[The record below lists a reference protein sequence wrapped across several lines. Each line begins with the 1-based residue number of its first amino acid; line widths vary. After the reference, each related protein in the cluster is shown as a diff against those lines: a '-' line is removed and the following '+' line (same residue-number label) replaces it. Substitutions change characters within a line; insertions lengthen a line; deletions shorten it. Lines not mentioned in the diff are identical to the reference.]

1 MTPSSSPVSE
11 QPKTWLNHLPP
22 SPFSPHLFLAN
33 RPRLNP
39 DLANRPRLNPD
50 QDRRPSNTFLSQ
62 QVGCHH
68 PESRAREGT
77 VGGKGPLVVV
87 LDSH

>member
-11 QPKTWLNHLPP
+11 QPRTWLNHLPP
-22 SPFSPHLFLAN
+22 SPVSPHHF
-33 RPRLNP
+33 
-39 DLANRPRLNPD
+39 LANRPRLNPD
-50 QDRRPSNTFLSQ
+50 QDGRSSNAFLSQ

-77 VGGKGPLVVV
+77 MGGKRPLVVV